1 MRSGARRTVRPLV
14 VGRRFEPSRVAAAC
28 LAAAYEQV
36 VPITRRPVRADRP
49 RDGADHV
56 NPARREG
63 GQAP

>member
-1 MRSGARRTVRPLV
+1 MRSGARRTVRPLAV
-14 VGRRFEPSRVAAAC
+14 RRRFEPSRIAAAC

-36 VPITRRPVRADRP
+36 VPIVRRPIRADRP

-63 GQAP
+63 GHTL